1 MSGSCQLHCSRR
13 WRKRIIKTDAPLTG
27 PDGRAT
33 GSDQNDERLAG
44 RHGAGRGGAMD
55 KSEEAG
61 DVRQQLCTRQ
71 YYRVA
76 GTRQQKPIIMFFLC
90 VKSMI

>member
-1 MSGSCQLHCSRR
+1 M
-13 WRKRIIKTDAPLTG
+13 TG

-44 RHGAGRGGAMD
+44 QHGAGRGGATD
-55 KSEEAG
+55 KSEETG

-71 YYRVA
+71 HYRVA

-90 VKSMI
+90 VLKQVYDLVTYSK